1 MRVLRLGLGD
11 GRSIDLHPAVSVVT
25 GLTDPERRALR
36 RDFTAIGAG
45 LAPAPAALVE
55 AHGLLLDATQDD
67 LDLLD
72 VAAMAASTVTTAAD
86 VPGAVPDGDAERL
99 RTAER
104 DLVRLAAARAGSRR
118 ADSGD
123 ERDPSSARP
132 DRAARAAEL
141 RERLARHEQ
150 RDPEGVRVALDHARD
165 AERSGTALDETGMVG
180 ALGDVGLDTADLG
193 LPASELVRMAEDW
206 LDEWAR
212 EAAWA
217 VGAHVELE
225 GIERGSGPV
234 GTGATGAED
243 TLPAEQAHADA
254 VARTDEL
261 RSQLVADHAPRPTFH
276 DLETHLLGRLAK
288 HRPDRLAGAVPLLL
302 DGVLAHLDEAEVA
315 RLLERVAAAAGP
327 VQLVVSD
334 EHPAA
339 RAWADAA
346 GVHRAAVVTPAVDD
360 GSPALA

>member
-36 RDFTAIGAG
+36 REFTAIGAG
-45 LAPAPAALVE
+45 LAPAPVALVE

-72 VAAMAASTVTTAAD
+72 VAATAASTVTTAAD

-104 DLVRLAAARAGSRR
+104 DLVRHAAARAGSRR
-118 ADSGD
+118 ADRGD
-123 ERDPSSARP
+123 ERDPSPARP
-132 DRAARAAEL
+132 DLAARAVEL

-165 AERSGTALDETGMVG
+165 AERSGRALDEAGMVG
-180 ALGDVGLDTADLG
+180 ALGVVGLDTADLG
-193 LPASELVRMAEDW
+193 LPAGELVRMAEDW
-206 LDEWAR
+206 LAERAR

-217 VGAHVELE
+217 VGAHVELD

-234 GTGATGAED
+234 GTGAKDA
-243 TLPAEQAHADA
+243 LAAEQVHADA

-276 DLETHLLGRLAK
+276 DLETHLLGRLGE

-302 DGVLAHLDEAEVA
+302 DGVLAHLDEVEVA
-315 RLLERVAAAAGP
+315 RLLDRVAAAAGP

-346 GVHRAAVVTPAVDD
+346 GVHRAAVVTPELDD
-360 GSPALA
+360 GSPVLA